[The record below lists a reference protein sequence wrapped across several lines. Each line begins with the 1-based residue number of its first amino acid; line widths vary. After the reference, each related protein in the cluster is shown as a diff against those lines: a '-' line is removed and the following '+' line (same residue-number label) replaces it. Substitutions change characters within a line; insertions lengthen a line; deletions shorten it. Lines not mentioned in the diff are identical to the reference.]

1 MNEIDRK
8 LLKWIKKTAGSGR
21 AVWMPAAVKHI
32 ARGAA
37 GRLRTYVHSRF
48 MTRVLAGRAANLDDV
63 AGFMANYAV
72 PLHLPLV
79 LISQVQRSGGTLL
92 SQLFDAHPALAAYPH
107 ELKLGFANS
116 NFWPK
121 LDPARGA
128 DENFRMM
135 YDANLARLV
144 RRGFMKGEANAER
157 KPFLIMPQVQ
167 FDLFRHLW
175 AQGAP
180 KSPRQI
186 LDYFFTAF
194 FNGWLNYQ
202 GDLAEKRWITAFAP
216 RLAIDEGNAAAFFEC
231 YPDGRL
237 IQIIRDPRT
246 WYASLKNHLKTG
258 ASRHDPARA
267 MRKWIRSAESMVRN
281 RERYGDR
288 VIILSFEDLVGRT
301 DATLR
306 AIARELAVEYDQTL
320 LEPTFNGQTMK
331 ANSSFPVEQV
341 GLIAAPLERAG
352 LLSADEQQLIER
364 EGRSLYD
371 SLAKQTLLAKAAV
384 QSPAHEPHAR
394 GQIVDAIPSTTQ

>member
-1 MNEIDRK
+1 MIEINRK
-8 LLKWIKKTAGSGR
+8 LLKWIRRNSGVAASLPIPAASRSFVRR
-21 AVWMPAAVKHI
+21 AVK
-32 ARGAA
+32 
-37 GRLRTYVHSRF
+37 RLRISVHSRY
-48 MTRVLAGRAANLDDV
+48 TTKALAGRAANLDDV
-63 AGFMANYAV
+63 ATFMANHAV
-72 PLHLPLV
+72 PLRAPLV

-92 SQLFDAHPALAAYPH
+92 SQLFDAHTALAAYPQ
-107 ELKLGFANS
+107 ELRLGFPNS
-116 NFWPK
+116 NVWPK
-121 LDPARGA
+121 IDPACSA

-135 YDANLARLV
+135 YDPNLARLV
-144 RRGFMKGEANAER
+144 SRGYKKGEANPER

-167 FDLFRHLW
+167 YRLFKHLFDETPPTSR
-175 AQGAP
+175 
-180 KSPRQI
+180 RMI

-202 GDLAEKRWITAFAP
+202 GDLAQKRWITAFAP
-216 RLAIDEGNAAAFFEC
+216 RLAVDESNVKAFFEC

-237 IQIIRDPRT
+237 IQIVRDPRT
-246 WYASLKNHLKTG
+246 WYASLKNHTKTG
-258 ASRHDPARA
+258 AIRQDPPRA
-267 MRKWIRSAESMVRN
+267 ISKWIRSAKSMQRN
-281 RERYGDR
+281 KRQYGQR
-288 VIILSFEDLVGRT
+288 VIVLSFEELVGQT

-306 AIARELAVEYDQTL
+306 AIARELAVEYDQAL

>member
-1 MNEIDRK
+1 MTEIDRK
-8 LLKWIKKTAGSGR
+8 LLKWIKNKAGSGR
-21 AVWMPAAVKHI
+21 AMPAAVKHI
-32 ARGAA
+32 GRGAA
-37 GRLRTYVHSRF
+37 ERLRTFVHSRF
-48 MTRVLAGRAANLDDV
+48 MTRVLAGKAANLDDV
-63 AGFMANYAV
+63 TSFMADYAV
-72 PLHLPLV
+72 PLRLPLV

-107 ELKLGFANS
+107 ELKLGFPNS
-116 NFWPK
+116 EFWPK

-167 FDLFRHLW
+167 YRLFQHLW
-175 AQGAP
+175 AQGVP
-180 KSPRQI
+180 RSRRQI

-202 GDLAEKRWITAFAP
+202 GELAQKRWITAFAP

-267 MRKWIRSAESMVRN
+267 MRKWVRSAESMVRN
-281 RERYGDR
+281 REHYGDR
-288 VIILSFEDLVGRT
+288 VIILSFEDLVGKT
-301 DATLR
+301 EVVMR
-306 AIARELAVEYDQTL
+306 ALAHELAIDYDPIL
-320 LEPTFNGQTMK
+320 LEPTFNGRTMK
-331 ANSSFPVEQV
+331 ANSSFPVEQA
-341 GLIAAPLERAG
+341 GLIAAPLARG
-352 LLSADEQQLIER
+352 SLLSAEEQQMVER
-364 EGRSLYD
+364 QCLALYQR
-371 SLAKQTLLAKAAV
+371 LAGVTLLVSRPELALA
-384 QSPAHEPHAR
+384 
-394 GQIVDAIPSTTQ
+394 